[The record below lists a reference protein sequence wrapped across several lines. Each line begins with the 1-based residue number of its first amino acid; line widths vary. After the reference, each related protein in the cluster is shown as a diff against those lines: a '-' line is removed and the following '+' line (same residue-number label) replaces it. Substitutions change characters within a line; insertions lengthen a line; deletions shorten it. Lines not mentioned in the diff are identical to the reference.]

1 MAGRQDAHFAM
12 TPRTPP
18 PPVNGIDVEKW
29 NALIVSA
36 RDTGSVSQ
44 EELVRVLHA
53 VEITEEI
60 LSLIVSVFNSI
71 KIEIEDDSTPLA
83 APRPVRRAS
92 IASNTEDS
100 VNIYLNEI
108 GRVDLLTA
116 EQERELGRQIEEGQ
130 TCQARLQVEEL
141 EGGERR
147 RLERKVESGRQARKV
162 LIEANLRLVVSI
174 ARKYDRH
181 GVPLMDLV
189 QEGNI
194 GLMRA
199 TEKYDHSKGFKFST
213 YATWWIR
220 QAISRAIPD
229 QGRSIRIPAHMS
241 EYINQV
247 NRAHR
252 DLLRD
257 LDREPTI
264 EEIAERCNV
273 TVERVAELQQMA
285 GSIASLDSK
294 IGDEPDS
301 ASLGDQI
308 GDEEAEDPADTAE
321 LADLR
326 RAVHLVLDELDER
339 DQEIIKMRFGIECEP
354 HTLDEVARRFNVTRE
369 RIRQIESR
377 TLARLRHPHN
387 SKRLRSFV
395 DPA

>member
-1 MAGRQDAHFAM
+1 M

-130 TCQARLQVEEL
+130 TC
-141 EGGERR
+141 
-147 RLERKVESGRQARKV
+147 KVESGRQARKV